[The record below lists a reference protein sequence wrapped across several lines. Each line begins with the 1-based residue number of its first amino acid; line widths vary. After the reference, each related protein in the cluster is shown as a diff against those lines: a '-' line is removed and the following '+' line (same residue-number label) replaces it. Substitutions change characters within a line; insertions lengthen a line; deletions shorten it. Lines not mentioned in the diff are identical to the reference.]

1 MPTPQNQHNILGKS
15 CSLYVELIFLHS
27 VLSCAQ
33 KSPNTC
39 IMSNENPTS
48 VDLTLS
54 SPASAHSQQK
64 IARFTWVL
72 WNWDKYFTIY
82 EFGHYWW
89 EISQQCFH
97 TSHSAPQHLSCDL
110 SPPPSCLFSSLSARP
125 DLMLQNKNKVEFNVS
140 WQFDM
145 PYDAFNACL
154 VILSN
159 VYTSKTHTSDT
170 FSTSGP

>member
-72 WNWDKYFTIY
+72 WNWDKYFTIA

-110 SPPPSCLFSSLSARP
+110 SPPPHVYSALFQLVLIWCSKIKTRLNLMCHGSLTCLMML
-125 DLMLQNKNKVEFNVS
+125 LMHV
-140 WQFDM
+140 
-145 PYDAFNACL
+145 
-154 VILSN
+154 
-159 VYTSKTHTSDT
+159 
-170 FSTSGP
+170 